1 MRTVEQE
8 WSEYV
13 RALRTVAM
21 ARADAQQA
29 QDRLTAHKSKAEAT
43 AAAEADAMAERGLKL
58 QTRLNALAE
67 TAAASLQRAGLPAEG
82 KRANH
87 MLPEIRALNDL
98 ETVAERITKQLA
110 ESVDELEELRTKARA
125 LQEQRKRRTISAVLA
140 LVGFVLVWVFSG
152 SFLAGVEAAAIAS
165 WWQVRRSC
173 CRRSATRFGS
183 GLRCPT
189 YCGSRNSCTRSR
201 WRPSRRPAA
210 WPVSSSASPS
220 TASWWRA

>member
-1 MRTVEQE
+1 MRAVEQE

-13 RALRTVAM
+13 RALRTIAM

-29 QDRLTAHKSKAEAT
+29 QDRLTAHKSKAEAA

-67 TAAASLQRAGLPAEG
+67 KAAASLQRAGLPAEG

-87 MLPEIRALNDL
+87 TLPEIRALNDI

-110 ESVDELEELRTKARA
+110 ESVDELEELRTTARA

-152 SFLAGVEAAAIAS
+152 SFLAGVEAAALAAVTMLAAS
-165 WWQVRRSC
+165 RVLGLPRLPGARWWGWGGAV
-173 CRRSATRFGS
+173 AIVVLMAA
-183 GLRCPT
+183 GLPWWIGIGVPVVVAGT
-189 YCGSRNSCTRSR
+189 AIVLPKKRN
-201 WRPSRRPAA
+201 
-210 WPVSSSASPS
+210 
-220 TASWWRA
+220 

>member
-1 MRTVEQE
+1 MKTVEQE

-67 TAAASLQRAGLPAEG
+67 KAAASLQRAGLPAEG
-82 KRANH
+82 KRSNH
-87 MLPEIRALNDL
+87 TLPEIRALNDI

-110 ESVDELEELRTKARA
+110 ETVDQLEEMRTTARA

-140 LVGFVLVWVFSG
+140 LVGFVLVWVLSG
-152 SFLAGVEAAAIAS
+152 SFLAGVEAAAIAAVTMLAAS
-165 WWQVRRSC
+165 RMLGLPRLPGARWW
-173 CRRSATRFGS
+173 GWS
-183 GLRCPT
+183 GAVAVFVLMAAGLPWWIGIGVPVVVAGT
-189 YCGSRNSCTRSR
+189 AIVLPKKRN
-201 WRPSRRPAA
+201 
-210 WPVSSSASPS
+210 
-220 TASWWRA
+220 